1 MITVLVEDDN
11 LERAIRRLRKELVK
25 DNTLKDY
32 KERQYYTKP
41 STKEHKKRRLNERK
55 REWEKKTGKKA
66 K

>member
-32 KERQYYTKP
+32 KERQYYVKP
-41 STKEHKKRRLNERK
+41 STKEHKKKRLNERK